1 MACYNCP
8 DHLRFHSF
16 FCFGLK
22 NSYLKPEIDF
32 LIHLLHY
39 GSLFKTEQKLSNT
52 VFYKLKLVMQVF
64 TFCTHE
70 TLNSKL
76 YLQCYIQ
83 FVATQVVSTIH
94 LFLGRM
100 EGEVSLKSPKKKVI
114 KMLWFNFLCTTSQR
128 PVSQH
133 LILCPFYKHVL
144 QNMVIH
150 PKYKFG
156 WEKNKLCFPLLSP
169 CESHH
174 V

>member
-100 EGEVSLKSPKKKVI
+100 EGEVSLKSPKKS
-114 KMLWFNFLCTTSQR
+114 N
-128 PVSQH
+128 
-133 LILCPFYKHVL
+133 
-144 QNMVIH
+144 
-150 PKYKFG
+150 
-156 WEKNKLCFPLLSP
+156 
-169 CESHH
+169 
-174 V
+174 